1 MDLVRLS
8 YGFAY
13 THQDRDSNRALFY
26 KSQGFGSSASYNAK
40 LAQVFG
46 EAAYTGL
53 NLGTVNVEP
62 YVGLAWMHLSADDFS
77 DTYAGQNVKTKFDSQ
92 NLAVTNVGTRVKV
105 PFEVGAAKFK
115 AVADV
120 NWTQFMGDTRGK
132 STLKIG
138 SGVGAKIQSDKL
150 SSVAAVGLG
159 LEAQLAKRASLG
171 VSYYGAYG
179 SKIKSNGVGATFKF
193 AF

>member
-1 MDLVRLS
+1 
-8 YGFAY
+8 
-13 THQDRDSNRALFY
+13 
-26 KSQGFGSSASYNAK
+26 
-40 LAQVFG
+40 
-46 EAAYTGL
+46 
-53 NLGTVNVEP
+53 
-62 YVGLAWMHLSADDFS
+62 MHLSADDFS

-132 STLKIG
+132 SILKIG

>member
-1 MDLVRLS
+1 
-8 YGFAY
+8 
-13 THQDRDSNRALFY
+13 
-26 KSQGFGSSASYNAK
+26 
-40 LAQVFG
+40 
-46 EAAYTGL
+46 
-53 NLGTVNVEP
+53 
-62 YVGLAWMHLSADDFS
+62 MHLSADDFS

-150 SSVAAVGLG
+150 SSVAAVGLALKLNWRKEHLWEFPITVPMAARSNPTALAPHSNLLSKESFI
-159 LEAQLAKRASLG
+159 LEE
-171 VSYYGAYG
+171 GAL
-179 SKIKSNGVGATFKF
+179 V
-193 AF
+193 